1 MSFHWFTIHFAI
13 VGTKTFQ
20 SKVTLEKI
28 LDRSK
33 VFSVWNS
40 VMYTNIIN
48 VMYSI
53 IIIVLA
59 VSCIFYLHLKLYYS
73 ISFIRVIPNKPVKT
87 RKKFMKKFMKF
98 FLTSTKNC
106 ITFKVVICILENRLR
121 ALFQFIFSSF

>member
-28 LDRSK
+28 LDRQK
-33 VFSVWNS
+33 VLSVWNS

-59 VSCIFYLHLKLYYS
+59 VCCIFYLHPKLYYS
-73 ISFIRVIPNKPVKT
+73 ISFI
-87 RKKFMKKFMKF
+87 
-98 FLTSTKNC
+98 
-106 ITFKVVICILENRLR
+106 
-121 ALFQFIFSSF
+121 

>member
-87 RKKFMKKFMKF
+87 RKKFMKI

-106 ITFKVVICILENRLR
+106 ITFKVVICILENRLC